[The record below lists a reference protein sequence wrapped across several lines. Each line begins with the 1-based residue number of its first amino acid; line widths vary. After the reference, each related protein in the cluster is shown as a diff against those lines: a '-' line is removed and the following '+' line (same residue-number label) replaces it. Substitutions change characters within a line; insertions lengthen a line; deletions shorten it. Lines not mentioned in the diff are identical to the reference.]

1 MAEELFDAP
10 IPTVTGEDLG
20 VGGGVNVGFDVI
32 DPLEAT
38 VKRSL
43 IVEGGADGN
52 IISKFDGPIVL
63 NNKLTSTSAK
73 GIEATSLFLQGDRD
87 VSRKYTVGISTP
99 SLSGNVG
106 DIVYDGKISHQDAV
120 KALEHCAV
128 LIEDDNLPTEVDRK
142 ILLRLLRIV
151 LGRPLS
157 DVTANTTVEISK
169 EHSSVAINYITLV
182 RGAILNLTQDMHLVS
197 ISIFPQKVKET
208 PKALRFIAMSKG
220 QEGKH
225 ATP

>member
-1 MAEELFDAP
+1 MNQDGDFFIGNRKVNSSTGKGEIFDAP

-43 IVEGGADGN
+43 IVEGGSDGN

-73 GIEATSLFLQGDRD
+73 GIEAATLFLQGDRD
-87 VSRKYTVGISTP
+87 VSRKYTVGIATP

-106 DIVYDGKISHQDAV
+106 DVVYDGRAASGGLIGWVYTSANKWERFGRIGLDGEEPGTNIGIASAGNYVGLATQFDIIGYGITV
-120 KALEHCAV
+120 TNV
-128 LIEDDNLPTEVDRK
+128 LNSSAGIATFTIENNPQ
-142 ILLRLLRIV
+142 
-151 LGRPLS
+151 
-157 DVTANTTVEISK
+157 
-169 EHSSVAINYITLV
+169 VAIST
-182 RGAILNLTQDMHLVS
+182 GSA
-197 ISIFPQKVKET
+197 
-208 PKALRFIAMSKG
+208 
-220 QEGKH
+220 
-225 ATP
+225 